1 MPFVE
6 TEMSFINIHRAI
18 IYKSRGNFRKVKT
31 SITKTKAPLIIA
43 LSSRN
48 HFQKIEAPFMKK
60 KASLTK

>member
-1 MPFVE
+1 MPFAQME
-6 TEMSFINIHRAI
+6 ISFINKDRAI

-48 HFQKIEAPFMKK
+48 HFQKIEAPFMKM